1 MKLEGL
7 LKLLILKELANKD
20 ACGYE
25 LINRIEE
32 ITSKKP
38 SSGSIYPLLNDLNE
52 KGFLEVKS
60 IGGKKVYSLSEK
72 GKEYLKELKEKEKEL
87 IAEKVRFLIR
97 SGILSEEDAEEMLAF
112 IRDFRDM
119 HRKLYRIKNWIK
131 LENAVIS
138 AAEKDKV
145 AVEKLIEEFLEK
157 IKLI

>member
-1 MKLEGL
+1 VKLKGL
-7 LKLLILKELANKD
+7 LKLLILKELADND

-38 SSGSIYPLLNDLNE
+38 SPGSIYPLLNDLNE
-52 KGFLEVKS
+52 KGFLDVKT
-60 IGGKKVYSLSEK
+60 IGGKKVYSLSER

-87 IAEKVRFLIR
+87 ISEKVKFLI
-97 SGILSEEDAEEMLAF
+97 SWGILSEKDAEEMLAF
-112 IRDFRDM
+112 IKNFRNR
-119 HRKLYRIKNWIK
+119 HRKLYRIRNWMK
-131 LENAVIS
+131 FENAVIS
-138 AAEKDKV
+138 AAEKDKT